1 MLVAALAN
9 VAYTSLFTAAVPWAV
24 LGPFVYCLGMSFSA
38 PAMSMRMLEMFP
50 KTRGLVSSLMSF
62 VFMAIFTV
70 VSGLVCPLVFDSALH
85 MAVTILAGLGLSIVF
100 WRLGA
105 PGPGGDKPE
114 DLYDATGL

>member
-1 MLVAALAN
+1 
-9 VAYTSLFTAAVPWAV
+9 
-24 LGPFVYCLGMSFSA
+24 
-38 PAMSMRMLEMFP
+38 
-50 KTRGLVSSLMSF
+50 MSF
-62 VFMAIFTV
+62 VFMAVFTV

-105 PGPGGDKPE
+105 PGPGGDQPE